1 MRREGGRYRFLAPE
15 LLDGPQDLRPTK
27 SSDIYSLSLT
37 FFNLATLET
46 PFSQY
51 HRDISASNAALR
63 GERPKEPPE
72 LPFFTP
78 DRFESL
84 FGLLKEMWSHDPLVC
99 PDAATVADRL
109 QEILAPVLS
118 CAADWRK

>member
-46 PFSQY
+46 PFSRY
-51 HRDISASNAALR
+51 PRDISASNAALR
-63 GERPKEPPE
+63 GERPEEPAE

-84 FGLLKEMWSHDPLVC
+84 FGLLKEMWSHDPLV
-99 PDAATVADRL
+99 R
-109 QEILAPVLS
+109 
-118 CAADWRK
+118 